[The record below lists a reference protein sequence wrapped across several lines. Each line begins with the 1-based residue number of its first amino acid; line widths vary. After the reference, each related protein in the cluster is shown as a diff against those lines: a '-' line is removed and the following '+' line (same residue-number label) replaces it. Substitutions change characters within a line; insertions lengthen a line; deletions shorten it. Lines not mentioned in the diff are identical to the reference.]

1 MEQPNTI
8 SPAIEARI
16 HAVVKAHNWSFC
28 RGKKSNSKAIFQA
41 RQDENQQKGNLKRL
55 N

>member
-16 HAVVKAHNWSFC
+16 HAVVKAHNWSLC

-41 RQDENQQKGNLKRL
+41 RQDENQQKVNLKRL

>member
-16 HAVVKAHNWSFC
+16 HAVVKAHNWSLC
-28 RGKKSNSKAIFQA
+28 RENNQIVGRFSKLDKTKISKKSI
-41 RQDENQQKGNLKRL
+41 
-55 N
+55 